1 MSTAATSNNGLAC
14 CSSLRLGPSKW
25 NIFPELDTY
34 GIAFACFAVAQL
46 RRARRAP
53 RAGAVTRAVLAE
65 R

>member
-46 RRARRAP
+46 GVRVGPRAP
-53 RAGAVTRAVLAE
+53 CAVTRAVLAE